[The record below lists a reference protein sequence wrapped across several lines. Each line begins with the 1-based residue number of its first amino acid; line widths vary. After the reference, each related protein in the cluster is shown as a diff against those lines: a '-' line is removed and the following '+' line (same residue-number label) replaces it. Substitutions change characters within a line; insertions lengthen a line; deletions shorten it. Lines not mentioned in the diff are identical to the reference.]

1 MSFDI
6 LNIKSPAF
14 LKDLSVDELQQLCD
28 DIRKFIIENV
38 SKTGGH
44 LSSNLGVIEATV
56 ALHYVFNSPIDK
68 IIFDVGH
75 QCYTHKILTGRSKD
89 FVKLRKKD
97 GLSGFLSYD
106 ESEHDAWEAGHSSTS
121 LSAVSGLLEAK
132 EVNNNIGEV
141 IAFIGDG
148 SIQNGLAFEGLNYI
162 GSQKPQK
169 AIIIVNDNDMSI
181 SRNVGRMAKNLSRT
195 RVKKSHSRLRKI
207 KWRSKI

>member
-6 LNIKSPAF
+6 LSIKSPTF
-14 LKDLSVDELQQLCD
+14 LKELSINELEQLCS
-28 DIRKFIIENV
+28 DIRKFIIDNV

-75 QCYTHKILTGRSKD
+75 QCYTHKILTGRSSE

-106 ESEHDAWEAGHSSTS
+106 
-121 LSAVSGLLEAK
+121 
-132 EVNNNIGEV
+132 
-141 IAFIGDG
+141 G
-148 SIQNGLAFEGLNYI
+148 S
-162 GSQKPQK
+162 
-169 AIIIVNDNDMSI
+169 
-181 SRNVGRMAKNLSRT
+181 
-195 RVKKSHSRLRKI
+195 
-207 KWRSKI
+207 RSFFNFTICS